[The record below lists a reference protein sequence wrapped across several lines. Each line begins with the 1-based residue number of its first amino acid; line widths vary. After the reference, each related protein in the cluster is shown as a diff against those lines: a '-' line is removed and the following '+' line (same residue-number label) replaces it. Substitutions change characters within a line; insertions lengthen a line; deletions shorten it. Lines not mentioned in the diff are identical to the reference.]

1 MSGNNLNNTGIW
13 TMLGVATNVL
23 RFSPVCPLMEYC
35 GCILTNCSTHY
46 NYTKPKGKYEMEMG
60 ELHRDSPL
68 SAIYCF
74 I

>member
-1 MSGNNLNNTGIW
+1 
-13 TMLGVATNVL
+13 MLSVATNGL
-23 RFSPVCPLMEYC
+23 SCSPVGPLMECC

-46 NYTKPKGKYEMEMG
+46 NHTKTKGKYEMEMG

-68 SAIYCF
+68 SAICCF